1 LTRDRSSALA
11 AWLVGAAVALPG
23 VAAAQSF
30 TAQPQYYLL
39 SAEATDAR
47 ALWVQPA
54 GLVARRES
62 SVSLMATVD
71 RVGGSSALGQY
82 GITLASGPLGVGWQ
96 HDRLS
101 DGSNGDAF
109 AVGYAFGLVGRAVG
123 VDHRWHRGTN
133 TKSGAWDIGGRYAPL
148 PYLMLSLAWRD
159 IGSPLIRDTTLRA
172 TLVPGASVSL
182 LNSRLELA
190 ADWELVTHD
199 WGTSAVRGGAV
210 LSLSARAALMLRA
223 EFANTF
229 SARSLAVAF
238 SWNAPLA
245 RVTGFGTSL
254 RQQNVE
260 HFGMWGSAV
269 SALQT
274 GRWRGR

>member
-1 LTRDRSSALA
+1 MTRARSSAIA

-39 SAEATDAR
+39 TAEATDGR

-54 GLVARRES
+54 GLVVRRES

-71 RVGGSSALGQY
+71 RVGGSTELGQY
-82 GITLASGPLGVGWQ
+82 GITLASGPLGIGWQ

-109 AVGYAFGLVGRAVG
+109 AVGYAVGLADRSIG

-133 TKSGAWDIGGRYAPL
+133 TRSGAWDIGGRYAPL

-172 TLVPGASVSL
+172 TLVPGASVLL
-182 LNSRLELA
+182 LNRRLELG
-190 ADWELVTHD
+190 ADWELVTGD

-210 LSLSARAALMLRA
+210 FSLTGRAALMLRA
-223 EFANTF
+223 EFTGNF

-238 SWNAPLA
+238 TWNAPLT

-254 RQQNVE
+254 SQQDVE
-260 HFGMWGSAV
+260 HFGLWGSVV